1 MKKQQEFCGKS
12 HRVILHKKAARKHK
26 NVLFMTSRKK
36 DGPKPAL
43 FPTVPAKEKLK

>member
-26 NVLFMTSRKK
+26 NIFSQLPF
-36 DGPKPAL
+36 
-43 FPTVPAKEKLK
+43 LKIRN